1 MVKGFLKNFVYFI
14 LFLSP
19 LNLVAQDDDLLADEP
34 KVEADQYVDF
44 AFKTTKV
51 VNLQSLEML
60 GAGVFD
66 FKMYH
71 RFGSI
76 NEGPVNA
83 FGLDKATIRFGGEYG
98 ISPNLM
104 VGIGRSNLSS
114 VKNAD
119 AYFKYRFLRQKRGNH
134 MPVSALLFYGVENKI
149 GSDYAQLDLSARLT
163 HTAQLIIGK
172 KVSEGFSFQFS
183 PTVVWGNQYGR
194 YSFNGT
200 TVSYIAL
207 GIGMR
212 QKITPRTTMNL
223 EYIPVFTNNEYLK
236 NSFSVG
242 FDVETGGHVF
252 QFHLTN
258 SLGLNEAQFITRT
271 FESWDNYGIKFG
283 FNLSRVFTIVKPKK

>member
-1 MVKGFLKNFVYFI
+1 MVKGFLKNLVYFVL
-14 LFLSP
+14 LFSP
-19 LNLVAQDDDLLADEP
+19 LSLVAQDEDLLADEP

-60 GAGVFD
+60 GAGVLD

-76 NEGPVNA
+76 NQGPVNA
-83 FGLDKATIRFGGEYG
+83 FGLDNATIRFGGEYG
-98 ISPNLM
+98 VTPNLM

-114 VKNAD
+114 VKNVD

-149 GSDYAQLDLSARLT
+149 GSDYDQLDLPARLT

-183 PTVVWGNQYGR
+183 PTVVWGNEYGLNT
-194 YSFNGT
+194 FNGT

-223 EYIPVFTNNEYLK
+223 EYIPVLTNNEYLK

-271 FESWDNYGIKFG
+271 RESWDTYGIKFG
-283 FNLSRVFTIVKPKK
+283 FNLSRVFTIVKPK

>member
-1 MVKGFLKNFVYFI
+1 
-14 LFLSP
+14 
-19 LNLVAQDDDLLADEP
+19 
-34 KVEADQYVDF
+34 
-44 AFKTTKV
+44 
-51 VNLQSLEML
+51 
-60 GAGVFD
+60 
-66 FKMYH
+66 
-71 RFGSI
+71 
-76 NEGPVNA
+76 
-83 FGLDKATIRFGGEYG
+83 
-98 ISPNLM
+98 
-104 VGIGRSNLSS
+104 
-114 VKNAD
+114 
-119 AYFKYRFLRQKRGNH
+119 

-149 GSDYAQLDLSARLT
+149 GSEYEELDLSARLT

-183 PTVVWGNQYGR
+183 PTVVWGNEYGR
-194 YSFNGT
+194 NSFNGT

-223 EYIPVFTNNEYLK
+223 EYIPVLTNNEYLN

-271 FESWDNYGIKFG
+271 RESWDTYGIKFG